1 MAGKHKFREQR
12 TGVLFIRPNMLSGFL
27 APAPS
32 LTACA
37 PPVQNPRMA
46 QRTVFLIGF
55 LFCAAVALLYI
66 LAMRSAGSAAVRLAA
81 TPPTLGLFP
90 VPSASTHR
98 PHPSRN
104 RPETRE
110 GKRDTPRA
118 ARRGGAK
125 FLPALPALAEEID
138 DTVAVARANL
148 RSSALAASLAGSE
161 WLRVGRPERALEEF
175 DRALRRAPDNPA
187 ALRGRALALSRL
199 ERVHEAVAAYE
210 RLVARAPGDAA
221 TRFNFGVLLCRAE
234 RFEAAADQ
242 FRRALSLDPAHARAL
257 YNLASVCQQQ
267 GKLSEAVDCWTRF
280 VELQPRVASA
290 WFNRGMACL
299 DLGRTEA
306 AAACFG
312 KVVELH
318 PDDADAHY
326 NLAAALAALERRGE
340 AIAALER
347 AHVLR
352 PDDEMIRD
360 ALFDLRR
367 SVGRR
372 DPGR

>member
-1 MAGKHKFREQR
+1 
-12 TGVLFIRPNMLSGFL
+12 
-27 APAPS
+27 
-32 LTACA
+32 
-37 PPVQNPRMA
+37 MA

-55 LFCAAVALLYI
+55 LFCAGVALLYV

-90 VPSASTHR
+90 VPAA
-98 PHPSRN
+98 PANDPQPSRN
-104 RPETRE
+104 LVGTRE
-110 GKRDTPRA
+110 GKREPRGQ

-125 FLPALPALAEEID
+125 FIRALPALAEEID
-138 DTVAVARANL
+138 DSVAVARANV

-161 WLRVGRPERALEEF
+161 WLRLGRPERALEEF
-175 DRALRRAPDNPA
+175 DRALRRAPDDRA
-187 ALRGRALALSRL
+187 ALRGRALALARL
-199 ERVHEAVAAYE
+199 DRVHEAVAAYE
-210 RLVARAPGDAA
+210 RLVARPPDDAA

-242 FRRALSLDPAHARAL
+242 FRRALALDPAHARAL

-290 WFNRGMACL
+290 WFNRGIACL
-299 DLGRTEA
+299 DLGQTES

-312 KVVELH
+312 KVVQLH
-318 PDDADAHY
+318 PDDADAHF

-340 AIAALER
+340 AMAALER

-360 ALFDLRR
+360 ALFELRR
-367 SVGRR
+367 GSGAGAAGHR
-372 DPGR
+372 